1 MKMEES
7 PMEHVLWSASTQP
20 APVWQALHDQ
30 VMGGRSQGTAQPHD
44 AGGEEPAHVLFSG
57 QISRDNGG
65 GFASFRLRLPQAA
78 QMGTAQTAWLR
89 LRGDGGP
96 FKLCLHR
103 QSDWD
108 GVQWQADFQAP
119 DTWTTLALPLAMFEP
134 RRRGRPMSER
144 PLAGSDS
151 LLQIGLMTVRPEPG
165 PFWLAVARIGLG

>member
-1 MKMEES
+1 MKMED
-7 PMEHVLWSASTQP
+7 PPVKHVLWSASTQP

-44 AGGEEPAHVLFSG
+44 ARGEEPAHVLFSG

-65 GFASFRLRLPQAA
+65 GFASFRLRLPQAEP
-78 QMGTAQTAWLR
+78 MGTAQTAWLR
-89 LRGDGGP
+89 LCGDGGP

-108 GVQWQADFQAP
+108 GVQWQADFLAP
-119 DTWTTLALPLAMFEP
+119 SQWTALALPLAMFEP
-134 RRRGRPMSER
+134 RRRGRAMNER
-144 PLAGSDS
+144 PLAGTDT